1 MMVLHREDWR
11 FSEIKSKSPR
21 YETAVQPAG
30 VSIILLLYL
39 YCIDQVHL
47 LIHTVVIYQSSLGIF
62 FEVRACV
69 LAQFSQRLVV
79 VLQHEVYL
87 CCGLRCDGLQFGG
100 PIHSDG
106 NNPKA
111 LVASNPV
118 SLQKQSHALR
128 LGQL

>member
-1 MMVLHREDWR
+1 MGDWR
-11 FSEIKSKSPR
+11 FSEIKSKSLR
-21 YETAVQPAG
+21 HETVVQPAG
-30 VSIILLLYL
+30 VSFILLLYL

-47 LIHTVVIYQSSLGIF
+47 LIHTVVIYQSSLLRIF
-62 FEVRACV
+62 FEVQAFF

-79 VLQHEVYL
+79 VSQHEVYL
-87 CCGLRCDGLQFGG
+87 RCGPRCDGLQFGG

-106 NNPKA
+106 SNPKA

-118 SLQKQSHALR
+118 SLQEQSHALQ

>member
-1 MMVLHREDWR
+1 MGDWR

-30 VSIILLLYL
+30 VSFILLLYL

-47 LIHTVVIYQSSLGIF
+47 LIHTVVIYQSSLLGIF
-62 FEVRACV
+62 FEVQACV
-69 LAQFSQRLVV
+69 LARFSQRLVV
-79 VLQHEVYL
+79 VLQQEVYL
-87 CCGLRCDGLQFGG
+87 HCEPRCGLQFGG
-100 PIHSDG
+100 PTHSDG
-106 NNPKA
+106 SNPKA

-118 SLQKQSHALR
+118 SLQEQSPALQ